1 MINLRIISEVIGSP
15 EGHVNKTIDLLLE
28 RIKER
33 KELKLLKETK
43 FEAKKMENSQLFSG
57 FIEYEIEFQNIE
69 SIVGFCFD
77 FMPSSIEVM
86 EPLALSMSAAATGD
100 LFNELLAR
108 LHQNDLFL
116 RNMIAELKMLKQKS
130 A

>member
-1 MINLRIISEVIGSP
+1 
-15 EGHVNKTIDLLLE
+15 
-28 RIKER
+28 
-33 KELKLLKETK
+33 
-43 FEAKKMENSQLFSG
+43 MENSQLFSG

-130 A
+130 VQ

>member
-1 MINLRIISEVIGSP
+1 MIHLRIISEVIGSP
-15 EGHVNKTIDLLLE
+15 EDHVNKTMDLLLE

-33 KELKLLKETK
+33 KELKLLKEKK
-43 FEAKKMENSQLFSG
+43 FEAKKMENSPLFSG

-69 SIVGFCFD
+69 NIVGFCFD
-77 FMPSSIEVM
+77 FMPSSIEVI
-86 EPLALSMSAAATGD
+86 EPLALSISAAATAD

-130 A
+130 S